1 MSKAFTR
8 EDDDAP
14 EAEVSRWDRPRVP
27 PGVRNLVT
35 PDGLK
40 AWQAELATLVG
51 QEVGGCVGPETGI
64 DVRDRIQQLRAYL
77 RSAVPTVPPPTSD
90 DRIRF
95 GAEIT
100 VQNSDREETR
110 YRIVGVDEVDLDRD
124 WVSWLSPV
132 AKALLQRRVGE
143 QVRLQVPEG
152 ETLLTIVDVQYPR

>member
-40 AWQAELATLVG
+40 AWQDELALL
-51 QEVGGCVGPETGI
+51 TG
-64 DVRDRIQQLRAYL
+64 DEEGNGADAAKAVDTKDRIQQLRAYL
-77 RSAVPTVPPPTSD
+77 RSAVPTAPPSTED
-90 DRIRF
+90 DRVRF
-95 GAEIT
+95 GAEVT
-100 VQNSDREETR
+100 VQNPGGEQTR
-110 YRIVGVDEVDLDRD
+110 YRIVGVDEVDLDRN

-132 AKALLQRRVGE
+132 AKALLQRQVGD
-143 QVRLQVPEG
+143 QVRLKLPGG
-152 ETLLTIVDVQYPR
+152 ETLLTLVGFEYHR

>member
-40 AWQAELATLVG
+40 AWQEELALLVG
-51 QEVGGCVGPETGI
+51 QEEEGRVDPGKGN
-64 DVRDRIQQLRAYL
+64 DLRDRIQQLRAYL
-77 RSAVPTVPPPTSD
+77 RSAVPSAPPPAGD

-95 GAEIT
+95 GAEVT
-100 VQNSDREETR
+100 VRNPGSEPIR

-132 AKALLQRRVGE
+132 AKALLQRRVGD
-143 QVRLQVPEG
+143 QVRLKVPGG
-152 ETLLTIVDVQYPR
+152 ETLLTIVGFEYRR